1 MDFNLTN
8 VSGVNESKGKKKKIK
23 FRFKI
28 SNKYEKNEFNM
39 FHKSGINGLAGM
51 KSSLESMGRQL
62 SKTSRH
68 PRKRKSLEIAS

>member
-51 KSSLESMGRQL
+51 KSSSESLGAPIVQD
-62 SKTSRH
+62 
-68 PRKRKSLEIAS
+68 KSPPEEEEKP